1 MAKVCCEAMGIKLSL
16 LQGLDLVK
24 TLDDM
29 LNKDMCDAEMLVVP
43 TNISSEAEFHSSVPE
58 LLNKLA
64 DLFGLIH
71 SAILSQNRTRGG
83 ETLHAVVSPAE
94 FRWAGGRDKISVGA
108 ISLSLQD
115 NPSETDPVLI
125 GIVCLEER
133 PPVPA
138 LGSSNQ
144 LLFQFKGL
152 NGWMGGLD
160 HSDPGPE
167 HFFHVGRP
175 QYNRFSRE
183 QQPAFDMK
191 KMKGQVDRPE
201 FDKFHAGNA
210 CPISVLSDFLI

>member
-108 ISLSLQD
+108 ISLHRGANGCKPLKRFTLVYTGLHLV
-115 NPSETDPVLI
+115 N
-125 GIVCLEER
+125 
-133 PPVPA
+133 
-138 LGSSNQ
+138 
-144 LLFQFKGL
+144 LFVIF
-152 NGWMGGLD
+152 
-160 HSDPGPE
+160 
-167 HFFHVGRP
+167 
-175 QYNRFSRE
+175 
-183 QQPAFDMK
+183 
-191 KMKGQVDRPE
+191 
-201 FDKFHAGNA
+201 
-210 CPISVLSDFLI
+210 

>member
-71 SAILSQNRTRGG
+71 SAILSQNRARG
-83 ETLHAVVSPAE
+83 EERLHAVVSPAE
-94 FRWAGGRDKISVGA
+94 FRWACGDKKISVGA
-108 ISLSLQD
+108 ISLSLKP

-125 GIVCLEER
+125 GIVSLDER
-133 PPVPA
+133 PPIPA
-138 LGSSNQ
+138 PGCSNK
-144 LLFQFKGL
+144 LLFQFKGR
-152 NGWMGGLD
+152 NGWMGGPA
-160 HSDPGPE
+160 DPVQE
-167 HFFHVGRP
+167 HFYHVGRP
-175 QYNRFSRE
+175 QYNRFSKN
-183 QQPAFDMK
+183 QQPAIDMK
-191 KMKGQVDRPE
+191 KMKGQVDMPD
-201 FDKFHAGNA
+201 FDRFLGGNT
-210 CPISVLSDFLI
+210 CPISLFCGFLI